1 MKKVLGRL
9 VLLGALAG
17 AVYAALNYLREEPA
31 ATESIQMVFDD
42 GSTRSL
48 TSNTTE
54 GKEFADIARKIVEI
68 GL

>member
-1 MKKVLGRL
+1 MKKLLGRL

-17 AVYAALNYLREEPA
+17 AVYAARSYLRGESA
-31 ATESIQMVFDD
+31 VTESVQMVFDD

-48 TSNTTE
+48 ASKTTE
-54 GKEFADIARKIVEI
+54 GKEFTEIARKIVEI

>member
-17 AVYAALNYLREEPA
+17 AVYAALNYLREESA
-31 ATESIQMVFDD
+31 ATEAIQMVFDD

-48 TSNTTE
+48 TSSTTE
-54 GKEFADIARKIVEI
+54 GKEFIDIACKIVEI